1 MGAKLTEAQRAILA
15 FTDSRGRI
23 SPWHNAICPGIHFCP
38 DWDFLPVCDA
48 SPEKEAC
55 TCRLALQESPDA
67 QS

>member
-1 MGAKLTEAQRAILA
+1 MGAKLTEAQRRTLEYV
-15 FTDSRGRI
+15 DKSGRI
-23 SPWHNAICPGIHFCP
+23 SARHYEICPGIHFCP
-38 DWDFLPVCDA
+38 DWDSLPVCDA